1 MEELDIEQRLRN
13 LAAKWRDAN
22 REVYDVCRD
31 AAEEVR
37 VLRLQCSNA
46 VAAKDSIIH
55 AYQYGS
61 GWGKGKDE

>member
-22 REVYDVCRD
+22 QQVHDVCRD
-31 AAEEVR
+31 AAEEIR
-37 VLRLQCSNA
+37 VLRIQRNNT
-46 VAAKDSIIH
+46 VETKNSIIH
-55 AYQYGS
+55 AYKHGE